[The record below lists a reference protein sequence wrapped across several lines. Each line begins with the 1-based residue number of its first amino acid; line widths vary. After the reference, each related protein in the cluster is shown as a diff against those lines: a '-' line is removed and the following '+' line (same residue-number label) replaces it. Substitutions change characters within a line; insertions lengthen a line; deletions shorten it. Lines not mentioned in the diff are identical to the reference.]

1 MKNVKPLKD
10 QEIAMIKDILRKM
23 GQKLNTGL
31 GISDAERQQIIK
43 AVGLTQGHWFKCPNG
58 HVYAIGE
65 CGGAMQE
72 AKCNECGAMIGGGSY
87 TLRSDNRVAGE
98 MDGARFGAW
107 SEHGNN
113 MANFQIDD

>member
-1 MKNVKPLKD
+1 
-10 QEIAMIKDILRKM
+10 
-23 GQKLNTGL
+23 
-31 GISDAERQQIIK
+31 
-43 AVGLTQGHWFKCPNG
+43 
-58 HVYAIGE
+58 
-65 CGGAMQE
+65 MQE